1 MPSLALC
8 LVWSKNPNIALWQGL
23 RTSPPPIS
31 GLPTRHSIT
40 HTQRQLRTAT
50 AEGERRMDWKTLL
63 AYITGTV
70 DQELLLRNEYLVTEN
85 RILRN
90 QIKGRIRLSD
100 GERKALVDIG
110 QKLGKAALQEVATIV
125 KPDTILSWHRT
136 LVAQKF
142 DGSQQRK
149 APGRPTIDQ
158 ELEALVVRMARE
170 NRSWGYDRIVGA
182 LANLGYTISDQ
193 TVGNILK
200 RHGMAP
206 APERK
211 TTTTWKEFIRT
222 HLDVLVATDF
232 FTAEVWTL
240 GGLVTYYVLFFIH
253 LGSRKVHIAGMTP
266 HPNEAWMV
274 QVARHVTMEEW
285 GCLSSGQYLIHDR
298 DTKFCAAF
306 QQIIDDAR
314 VERVVLPP
322 RSPNLNAYAER
333 WVRSVQEECLS
344 PLILFGEGSLHHALT
359 QYVAHFHHERNH
371 QGKGNVRL
379 FPTVSQ
385 DSTREGPIQC
395 RERLGGLLKYYEREA
410 A

>member
-1 MPSLALC
+1 
-8 LVWSKNPNIALWQGL
+8 
-23 RTSPPPIS
+23 
-31 GLPTRHSIT
+31 
-40 HTQRQLRTAT
+40 
-50 AEGERRMDWKTLL
+50 MDWKTLL

-70 DQELLLRNEYLVTEN
+70 DQELLLRNEYLVAEN

-90 QIKGRIRLSD
+90 QITGRVQLTDS
-100 GERKALVDIG
+100 ERKPLAEIG
-110 QKLGKAALQEVATIV
+110 HKLGKQALQEVAKIV
-125 KPDTILSWHRT
+125 KPDTILGWHRQ

-182 LANLGYTISDQ
+182 LANLGYTVSDQ

-200 RHGMAP
+200 RHGIAP

-222 HLDVLVATDF
+222 HMEVLVATDF

-253 LGSRKVHIAGMTP
+253 LGSRKVEIAGMTP
-266 HPNEAWMV
+266 HPNAAWMV
-274 QVARHVTMEEW
+274 QMARNVTMEEW
-285 GCLSSGQYLIHDR
+285 GCLSPGQYLIHDR
-298 DTKFCAAF
+298 DGKYCPAF
-306 QQIIDDAR
+306 QQIIDAAGVKR
-314 VERVVLPP
+314 VPLPP

-333 WVRSVQEECLS
+333 WVRSVKEECLS
-344 PLILFGEGSLHHALT
+344 RLILFGEASLRHALT
-359 QYVAHFHHERNH
+359 HYVEHYHHERNH
-371 QGKGNVRL
+371 QGKGNVL
-379 FPTVSQ
+379 LLPTVNQ
-385 DSTREGPIQC
+385 DTERQGPIQC
-395 RERLGGLLKYYEREA
+395 RERLGGLLKYYAHKA